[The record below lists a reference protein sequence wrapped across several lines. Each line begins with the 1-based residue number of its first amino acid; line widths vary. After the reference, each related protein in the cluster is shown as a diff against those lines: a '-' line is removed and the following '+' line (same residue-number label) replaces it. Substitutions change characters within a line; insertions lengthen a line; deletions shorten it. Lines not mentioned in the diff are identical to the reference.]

1 MIDILTD
8 SYCIL
13 LQGHAAL
20 INCNF
25 ASCYSVI
32 KSILNFNSNTRM
44 QALLSDFSYYIVAL
58 IYAAVAVG
66 YWHRASKST
75 PSTNAHWH
83 SSAIAVGLAL
93 HAWILYISLFNGGLN
108 LGFANALSAI
118 FWLTVLI
125 YWLADIRLRM
135 HILQTFVLPPA
146 AFFVLLQ
153 KFLPESHLLPYADQ
167 PLFMVHLI
175 IAMLAYSLFTFA
187 ALHALLMAT
196 AERSLHQK
204 FTLIK
209 LPEFP
214 PLIAMETLL
223 FRVITIGFVLL
234 TFTLISGMV
243 FSEQIFH
250 QALKFNH
257 KNLFT
262 ILSWLIFGG
271 LLLGR
276 YTYGWRG
283 RTAIRWTLTG
293 FVLLLLAYAGSK
305 FVLEVLLH
313 RV

>member
-1 MIDILTD
+1 
-8 SYCIL
+8 
-13 LQGHAAL
+13 
-20 INCNF
+20 
-25 ASCYSVI
+25 
-32 KSILNFNSNTRM
+32 M
-44 QALLSDFSYYIVAL
+44 QALLSDMPYLIVAL
-58 IYAAVAVG
+58 HFIVAFIYAAVAAG
-66 YWHRASKST
+66 YWYGASKGLSGNNMRWN
-75 PSTNAHWH
+75 SA
-83 SSAIAVGLAL
+83 AIALGLVL
-93 HAWILYISLFNGGLN
+93 HGWLLYQSLFDEGLN

-125 YWLADIRLRM
+125 YWLTDIKHRLD
-135 HILQTFVLPPA
+135 ILQAFVLPPA

-153 KFLPESHLLPYADQ
+153 KFMPESHLLPYADK
-167 PLFMVHLI
+167 PLFMAHLI

-204 FTLIK
+204 VTLVK
-209 LPEFP
+209 LPDFP
-214 PLIAMETLL
+214 PLMSMEALL
-223 FRVITIGFVLL
+223 FKVITIGFVLL
-234 TFTLISGMV
+234 TFTLISGML

-276 YTYGWRG
+276 AVYGWRG